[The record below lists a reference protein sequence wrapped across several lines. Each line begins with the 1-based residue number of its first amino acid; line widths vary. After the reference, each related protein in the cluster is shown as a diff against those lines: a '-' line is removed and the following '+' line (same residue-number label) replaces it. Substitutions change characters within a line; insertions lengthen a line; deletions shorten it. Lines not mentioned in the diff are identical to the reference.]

1 MAFFDR
7 KDDYGYIRWASE
19 VKRRDH
25 YTCVICGRKGVALNS
40 HHLNAWASHPDERY
54 DVDNGVSLC
63 TFHHEDFH
71 SKYGKGKNTKEQFEE
86 YRVIAEALI
95 KVANEESLIDATAR
109 RMLQQVQKDYA
120 VSEILKDL
128 EEKYG
133 DTEQRLPEHAD
144 EDGYA
149 GEVDSI
155 PDPFI

>member
-1 MAFFDR
+1 MVIIDTR
-7 KDDYGYIRWASE
+7 KSDYGYIRWAAE

-54 DVDNGVSLC
+54 DMDNGVTLC
-63 TFHHEDFH
+63 SFHHEDYH

-95 KVANEESLIDATAR
+95 KVANEESLIETTAR

-120 VSEILKDL
+120 VAEILKDL
-128 EEKYG
+128 EEKYSD
-133 DTEQRLPEHAD
+133 DTERESRKD
-144 EDGYA
+144 R
-149 GEVDSI
+149 EVDSGS
-155 PDPFI
+155 DPSI

>member
-1 MAFFDR
+1 MAYFDR
-7 KDDYGYIRWASE
+7 KDDYGYVRWASE

-40 HHLNAWASHPDERY
+40 HHLNAWAQFPDERY

-71 SKYGKGKNTKEQFEE
+71 GKYGKGKNTKEQFEE
-86 YRVIAEALI
+86 YRAIAEALI

-109 RMLQQVQKDYA
+109 RMHQQVQHDIA
-120 VSEILKDL
+120 VAQILKDL

-133 DTEQRLPEHAD
+133 AGKDD
-144 EDGYA
+144 E
-149 GEVDSI
+149 GELDEMDSGS
-155 PDPFI
+155 DASF

>member
-1 MAFFDR
+1 MAYFDR
-7 KDDYGYIRWASE
+7 KDDYGYVRWASE

-40 HHLNAWASHPDERY
+40 HHLNAWAQFPDERY

-71 SKYGKGKNTKEQFEE
+71 NKYGKGKNTKEQFEE

-95 KVANEESLIDATAR
+95 KVANEESLVYATAR
-109 RMLQQVQKDYA
+109 RMHQRVQQDAA
-120 VSEILKDL
+120 VAAILKDL

-133 DTEQRLPEHAD
+133 AGRDD
-144 EDGYA
+144 EGES
-149 GEVDSI
+149 GEVDPGS
-155 PDPFI
+155 DASV